1 MNTSQVYIQKLN
13 THSETL
19 FTANNMLDGTGPM
32 TEIFV
37 AGPNGSR
44 VDKILVKALAATSSG
59 LINIFV
65 FDGNVAR
72 LVTQAVVEPMLPSL
86 MATTF
91 ETVISTT
98 NIFTLPSG
106 WSLMASIT
114 KNEYFSI
121 TAFGGDF

>member
-1 MNTSQVYIQKLN
+1 MNTSQVYIQALN
-13 THSETL
+13 TRSATL

-32 TEIFV
+32 SEIFV

-59 LINIFV
+59 LINIFI
-65 FDGNVAR
+65 GNGSAIR

-86 MATTF
+86 LATTF

-98 NIFTLPSG
+98 NIFTLPPG
-106 WSLMASIT
+106 WTLYASIT
-114 KNEYFSI
+114 RNEYFSI